1 MEINEIQIKFIE
13 MEPTEALKKY
23 VLDKVGKYDHLL
35 QEATSMSVT
44 LKQYI
49 SQRGVDNDF
58 RVNMNVSVP
67 NSTVRVEVEGKNMYA
82 IINEASDILARRLN
96 RYYDKKAYWEGKS
109 PWKMLESENIDE
121 NLPEVGDQYIG
132 YVPTITVRKKLDSM
146 SPLEEAEAIERME
159 LLGYD
164 QFLFKNKKTGKISM
178 IYRRKRGG
186 YGLIE
191 PPDSEL

>member
-1 MEINEIQIKFIE
+1 MKTNEIQIKFIE
-13 MEPTEALKKY
+13 MEPTDALKKY
-23 VLDKVGKYDHLL
+23 VLDKIGKYDHLL

-49 SQRGVDNDF
+49 SQRGVNNDF
-58 RVNMNVSVP
+58 RVNMNVSLP
-67 NSTVRVEVEGKNMYA
+67 NSTVRVEVEGESMYA
-82 IINEASDILARRLN
+82 IIDEASDILARRLN
-96 RYYDKKAYWEGKS
+96 RYYEKKVYWEGKA
-109 PWKMLESENIDE
+109 PWKVSDTENNPEMSDE
-121 NLPEVGDQYIG
+121 TSDQYIG
-132 YVPTITVRKKLDSM
+132 YIPTIAVRKKLDDM
-146 SPLEEAEAIERME
+146 PPLEEGEAIERME

-191 PPDSEL
+191 PPDSEI